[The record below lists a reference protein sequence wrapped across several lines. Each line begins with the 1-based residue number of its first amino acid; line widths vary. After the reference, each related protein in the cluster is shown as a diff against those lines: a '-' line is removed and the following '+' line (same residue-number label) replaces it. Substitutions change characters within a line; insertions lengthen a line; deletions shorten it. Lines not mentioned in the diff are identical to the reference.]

1 MNIVDTLPLY
11 DAARDCLRDAGHIQ
25 LCGQQRT
32 GHAKEVMLEE
42 QIKFSDDRSGD
53 DGVFGEVRRNRPP
66 VCSVCCQCVTSASCA
81 IGCAKN

>member
-1 MNIVDTLPLY
+1 MPRGTACVMRDTYSCADSSGL
-11 DAARDCLRDAGHIQ
+11 DMQ
-25 LCGQQRT
+25 
-32 GHAKEVMLEE
+32 KEVMLEE